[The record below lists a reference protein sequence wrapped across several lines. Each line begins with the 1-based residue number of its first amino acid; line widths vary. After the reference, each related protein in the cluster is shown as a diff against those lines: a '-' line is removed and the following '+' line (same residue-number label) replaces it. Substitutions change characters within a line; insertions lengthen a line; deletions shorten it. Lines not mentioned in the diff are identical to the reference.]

1 MQIFLKSKS
10 AFQKCTWL
18 KQLCQYPNSPK
29 TSKIDVFPRCRS
41 WNTSVFLRPS
51 ALENKQFYL
60 VLGSKNFRCSVFA
73 TVRGKNTVNADAF
86 ASILTKQWRKNTHP
100 KRVRMLT
107 QLLKKSDNA
116 PHSRR
121 RRCGEAAFLVDVK
134 SVHIFNGFYGF
145 C

>member
-1 MQIFLKSKS
+1 MFFLVVGLEIR
-10 AFQKCTWL
+10 Q
-18 KQLCQYPNSPK
+18 
-29 TSKIDVFPRCRS
+29 
-41 WNTSVFLRPS
+41 VFLRPS
-51 ALENKQFYL
+51 ALKNKQFYL

-121 RRCGEAAFLVDVK
+121 RRCGEATFLDDTTCQ
-134 SVHIFNGFYGF
+134 HILSMVYVVE
-145 C
+145 